1 MTQRAVFRTRLTELL
16 GIRHPIIQGGLSRL
30 AYAELAAAVSN
41 AGGLGQVTATFLH
54 SAEELRAQI
63 ERARQLT
70 DQPFAVNF
78 AISERKQY
86 LPEWLALALDMGVPA
101 VSFTAGNPEPFVRQV
116 RQARGDRT
124 RVLVLT
130 ASVRQAQKVEE
141 IGGDVVIAV
150 GQEGGGHIGRDD
162 VGTMVLV
169 PRVVDA
175 VRIPVVASGGIADG
189 RQLAAALALGA
200 EGIEMGTR
208 FVATRECVAHPA
220 YKEALVQATEV
231 DTQVIERSVGRPAR
245 VLDSPHVQ
253 RILVEEAAGADFET
267 LLPLISG
274 EVNRR
279 GAIEGRLEE
288 AFVWAGQGVGLI
300 RDIPTVAELIERI
313 VAEAETALRRAS
325 GKLAAASV

>member
-141 IGGDVVIAV
+141 IGGDAVIAV

-231 DTQVIERSVGRPAR
+231 DTRVIERSVGRPAR